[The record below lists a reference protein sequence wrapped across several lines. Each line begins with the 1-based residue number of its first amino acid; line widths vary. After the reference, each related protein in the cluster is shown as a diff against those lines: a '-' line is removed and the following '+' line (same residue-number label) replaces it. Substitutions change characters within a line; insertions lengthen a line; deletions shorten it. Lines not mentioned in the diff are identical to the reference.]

1 MREHLSFYD
10 ICNEISMSRTVYS
23 GAFVLVEGVTDDR
36 VYGKFL
42 ASEAHIIQCHSK
54 DAVKRCLTE
63 LVQRRGVKEVIGIA
77 DADLDLL
84 EDKRPS
90 PPLFYTDCRD
100 MEMMCIESNAFDDI
114 IDEYGDREKVRS
126 FEDRYGSVRDSVIE
140 ASYPVGL
147 LMHVS
152 KKGGLGLNFGDL
164 DVSRFVNPRTISI
177 DMAAMIDV
185 VVMNSRPSGI
195 SKKTLLRQLEDEIRN
210 LDDPWIAARGHD
222 TVAILLLVLQKGLGS
237 FNARSLTEGALGG
250 SLRLAFSDSDFA
262 RTQLYAD
269 TKKWADEAGL
279 DLWNI
284 KE

>member
-1 MREHLSFYD
+1 MREHLSFND

-42 ASEAHIIQCHSK
+42 ADQAHIIQCHSK

-63 LVQRRGVKEVIGIA
+63 LVQHRGVKEVIGIV

-84 EDKRPS
+84 DNKRPS

-114 IDEYGDREKVRS
+114 VDEYGDREKVRG
-126 FEDRYGSVRDSVIE
+126 FENKYGSVKDSLIE

-152 KKGGLGLNFGDL
+152 KKGGMGLNFGDL
-164 DVSRFVNPRTISI
+164 DVSRFVNPRTITI

-185 VVMNSRPSGI
+185 VVMNSKPSGI
-195 SKKTLLRQLEDEIRN
+195 SKKKLLRQLEDEISK

-237 FNARSLTEGALGG
+237 FNAKSLNEGALGG

-269 TKKWADEAGL
+269 TKEWAEKAGL

>member
-1 MREHLSFYD
+1 MREHLSFND

-42 ASEAHIIQCHSK
+42 AEEAHIIQCHSK

-84 EDKRPS
+84 DDKRPS

-100 MEMMCIESNAFDDI
+100 MEMMCIESSAFDDI
-114 IDEYGDREKVRS
+114 IDEYGDREKVRG
-126 FEDRYGSVRDSVIE
+126 FEDRYGSVKDSLIE

-164 DVSRFVNPRTISI
+164 DVSRFVNPRTITI

-185 VVMNSRPSGI
+185 VVMNSKPSGI
-195 SKKTLLRQLEDEIRN
+195 SKKTVLRQLEDEIRN
-210 LDDPWIAARGHD
+210 LDDPWMAARGHD

-237 FNARSLTEGALGG
+237 FNAKSLTEGALGG

-262 RTQLYAD
+262 KTQLYAD
-269 TKKWADEAGL
+269 TKKWADKAGL
-279 DLWNI
+279 ELWNI
-284 KE
+284 RE